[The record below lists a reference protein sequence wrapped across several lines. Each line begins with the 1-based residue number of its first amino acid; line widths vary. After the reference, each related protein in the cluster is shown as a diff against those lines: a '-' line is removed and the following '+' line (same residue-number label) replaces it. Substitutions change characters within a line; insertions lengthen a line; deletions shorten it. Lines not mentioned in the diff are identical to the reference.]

1 MGKKEEEDDGLKGDD
16 RPKTSQVAAS
26 RIPNKGKGQEQ
37 KIATSVQ
44 INKSKL
50 DLKMIKSMTIEQ

>member
-1 MGKKEEEDDGLKGDD
+1 MGKKEEEDETPGGED

-37 KIATSVQ
+37 KIQSAVHASK
-44 INKSKL
+44 NKL
-50 DLKMIKSMTIEQ
+50 DLKVIKNMTIEE